1 HAVSE
6 ETLPVLLPP
15 LADYQ
20 PVESDE
26 PQPLLAKAED
36 WVQTT
41 AGEAGVFGLHRDEK
55 VRRETNTMPGWAG
68 SCWYYLRYCDNKND
82 EQLIGEDA
90 EAYWMGEEGVDL
102 YIGGAEHAVLHL
114 LYARFWHMALHDL
127 GYVRSPEPFRKLFHQ
142 GLITSMAYQRGDKSL
157 VPVDEVENRGSD
169 DDPKFIETATNT
181 PVDKIIAK
189 MSKSLK
195 NVVNPDDVIEDYGA
209 DTFRLYEMYMGPL
222 EASKPWNTNDIVGLY
237 RLLQK
242 IWRLCVSEESGE
254 LVFADSADETVE
266 KQLHR
271 TIAKVGDDIEKLS
284 FNTAIAAVF
293 EFVNV
298 AKSLTQSQ
306 MERFVKV
313 IAPFTPHVAEELW
326 HKLGNE
332 SSVATSDWPS
342 YDEAML
348 VDDEIEIP
356 IQVMGKL
363 RSKMYAAP
371 DTDAKT
377 LEEMA
382 LADEKIKGLI
392 EGKTVRKVVVVPG
405 RLVNIVA
412 N

>member
-1 HAVSE
+1 
-6 ETLPVLLPP
+6 
-15 LADYQ
+15 
-20 PVESDE
+20 
-26 PQPLLAKAED
+26 
-36 WVQTT
+36 
-41 AGEAGVFGLHRDEK
+41 
-55 VRRETNTMPGWAG
+55 
-68 SCWYYLRYCDNKND
+68 
-82 EQLIGEDA
+82 
-90 EAYWMGEEGVDL
+90 
-102 YIGGAEHAVLHL
+102 
-114 LYARFWHMALHDL
+114 
-127 GYVRSPEPFRKLFHQ
+127 LFHQ
-142 GLITSMAYQRGDKSL
+142 GLITSLAYQRGAKTL
-157 VPVDEVENRGSD
+157 VPIDEVENRGTD
-169 DDPKFIETATNT
+169 EQPKFVETATGA

-242 IWRLCVSEESGE
+242 IWRLCVNEESGE
-254 LVFADSADETVE
+254 LVFADSADDTVE

-298 AKSLTQSQ
+298 AKSLTKDQ
-306 MERFVKV
+306 MDRFVRV
-313 IAPFTPHVAEELW
+313 IAPLTPHIAEELW
-326 HKLGNE
+326 HKLGHE
-332 SSVATSDWPS
+332 DSIATSDWAS

-363 RSKMYAAP
+363 RSKIYAAP

-392 EGKTVRKVVVVPG
+392 EGKTVRKIVVVPG

>member
-1 HAVSE
+1 
-6 ETLPVLLPP
+6 
-15 LADYQ
+15 
-20 PVESDE
+20 
-26 PQPLLAKAED
+26 
-36 WVQTT
+36 
-41 AGEAGVFGLHRDEK
+41 
-55 VRRETNTMPGWAG
+55 
-68 SCWYYLRYCDNKND
+68 
-82 EQLIGEDA
+82 
-90 EAYWMGEEGVDL
+90 
-102 YIGGAEHAVLHL
+102 
-114 LYARFWHMALHDL
+114 
-127 GYVRSPEPFRKLFHQ
+127 
-142 GLITSMAYQRGDKSL
+142 
-157 VPVDEVENRGSD
+157 
-169 DDPKFIETATNT
+169 
-181 PVDKIIAK
+181 
-189 MSKSLK
+189 
-195 NVVNPDDVIEDYGA
+195 
-209 DTFRLYEMYMGPL
+209 MGPL

-242 IWRLCVSEESGE
+242 IWRLCVNEESGE
-254 LVFADSADETVE
+254 LVFADSADDTVE

-298 AKSLTQSQ
+298 AKSLTKDQ
-306 MERFVKV
+306 MDRFVRV
-313 IAPFTPHVAEELW
+313 IAPLTPHIAEELW
-326 HKLGNE
+326 HKLGHE
-332 SSVATSDWPS
+332 DSIATSDWAS

-363 RSKMYAAP
+363 RSKIYAAP

-392 EGKTVRKVVVVPG
+392 EGKTVRKIVVVPG

>member
-1 HAVSE
+1 
-6 ETLPVLLPP
+6 
-15 LADYQ
+15 
-20 PVESDE
+20 
-26 PQPLLAKAED
+26 
-36 WVQTT
+36 
-41 AGEAGVFGLHRDEK
+41 
-55 VRRETNTMPGWAG
+55 
-68 SCWYYLRYCDNKND
+68 
-82 EQLIGEDA
+82 
-90 EAYWMGEEGVDL
+90 
-102 YIGGAEHAVLHL
+102 
-114 LYARFWHMALHDL
+114 
-127 GYVRSPEPFRKLFHQ
+127 
-142 GLITSMAYQRGDKSL
+142 
-157 VPVDEVENRGSD
+157 
-169 DDPKFIETATNT
+169 
-181 PVDKIIAK
+181 
-189 MSKSLK
+189 
-195 NVVNPDDVIEDYGA
+195 
-209 DTFRLYEMYMGPL
+209 
-222 EASKPWNTNDIVGLY
+222 
-237 RLLQK
+237 LLQK
-242 IWRLCVSEESGE
+242 IWRLCIDEESGE
-254 LVFADSADETVE
+254 LVFADSADEATE

-271 TIAKVGDDIEKLS
+271 MIAKVGDDIEKLS

-326 HKLGNE
+326 HKLGHE
-332 SSVATSDWPS
+332 DSVATADWPS

-363 RSKMYAAP
+363 RSKIYAAP

-382 LADEKIKGLI
+382 LADEKIQGLI

>member
-1 HAVSE
+1 
-6 ETLPVLLPP
+6 
-15 LADYQ
+15 
-20 PVESDE
+20 
-26 PQPLLAKAED
+26 
-36 WVQTT
+36 
-41 AGEAGVFGLHRDEK
+41 
-55 VRRETNTMPGWAG
+55 
-68 SCWYYLRYCDNKND
+68 
-82 EQLIGEDA
+82 
-90 EAYWMGEEGVDL
+90 
-102 YIGGAEHAVLHL
+102 HL

-127 GYVRSPEPFRKLFHQ
+127 GFVRSPEPFRKLFHQ
-142 GLITSMAYQRGDKSL
+142 GLITSMASQRGDKSL
-157 VPVDEVENRGSD
+157 VPIDAVENRGSD
-169 DDPKFIETATNT
+169 DDPRYVETATNT

-242 IWRLCVSEESGE
+242 IWRMCVNEDSGE
-254 LVFADSADETVE
+254 LVFADSADDAVE

-298 AKSLTQSQ
+298 AKSLTKDQ

-326 HKLGNE
+326 HKLGHHGQDGD
-332 SSVATSDWPS
+332 SVATADWPS
-342 YDEAML
+342 YDESML
-348 VDDEIEIP
+348 IDDEIEIP

-382 LADEKIKGLI
+382 LSDEKIKGLI
-392 EGKTVRKVVVVPG
+392 EGKTVRKIVVVPG
-405 RLVNIVA
+405 RFVNIVA